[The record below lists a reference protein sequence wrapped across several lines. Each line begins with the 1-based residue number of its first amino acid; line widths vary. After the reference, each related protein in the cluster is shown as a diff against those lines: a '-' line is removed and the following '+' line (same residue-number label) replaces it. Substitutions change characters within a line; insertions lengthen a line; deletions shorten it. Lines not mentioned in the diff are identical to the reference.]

1 MNKQVTDYIENA
13 PTGHKEILEELRKII
28 HQNIEGVEEFY
39 KVRRPVFRKGE
50 DFAYIR
56 DSSKYVALGLY
67 DTSYLENYNGL
78 LEGDGEEMRHVKFR
92 KLEDIDHD
100 ILNKWFK
107 VIASR
112 L

>member
-13 PTGHKEILEELRKII
+13 PAGHKEILEELRKII

-56 DSSKYVALGLY
+56 DSSKYVALGLTWKITK
-67 DTSYLENYNGL
+67 DFWRER
-78 LEGDGEEMRHVKFR
+78 EKRCAM
-92 KLEDIDHD
+92 
-100 ILNKWFK
+100 
-107 VIASR
+107 
-112 L
+112 